1 MKDERDE
8 REHLQLFDLIAR
20 DWVLPS
26 VAAKVVFNSDATALA
41 FDCADG
47 TVQIATTADKAS
59 PNIRLRRAADSARL
73 TIAPRT
79 DPVAALKTADYTNA
93 RSSSVVAHGPSHFA
107 FGTENG
113 RINTTTPGGISAY
126 LPFKASGP
134 VCAIAATA
142 QENGPLAY
150 ATGCDVVLHLKC
162 NDDAPEIATLPAEV
176 VTLAFSPDGTALAI
190 GHRQGT
196 SVWTFSAETP
206 GFELDQKSTGLWWS
220 SDGLW
225 LACGLETPGFALID
239 FNGQTAV
246 THENFAGPVTSAAF
260 GADNNTVI
268 ASGAFRLAAWDL
280 RTPDKSIESGKTGL
294 TLIEVIASCPIRN
307 LVAVG
312 YANGLVSVAQI
323 GKPGEILLR
332 ENTGAAITAM
342 AWSNDGNFLGLAGAD
357 GTAALVEFPDDMFK
371 PQNNF

>member
-20 DWVLPS
+20 DWVLSS
-26 VAAKVVFNSDATALA
+26 VAERVLFNNDATALA

-47 TVQIATTADKAS
+47 TVRIAATADKAS
-59 PNIRLRRAADSARL
+59 PNKRMRRAADSARL

-79 DPVAALKTADYTNA
+79 DPVAALKTADCTKA
-93 RSSSVVAHGPSHFA
+93 RTSLVVAHGPSHFA

-113 RINTTTPGGISAY
+113 RVNTTTPGGISAY
-126 LPFKASGP
+126 QPFKALGP
-134 VCAIAATA
+134 VSAITATA

-150 ATGCDVVLHLKC
+150 ATGCDVILHRQGSE
-162 NDDAPEIATLPAEV
+162 DDPEVVTLPAKV
-176 VTLAFSPDGTALAI
+176 VSLAFSPDGTVLAI
-190 GHRQGT
+190 GHRHGT

-206 GFELDQKSTGLWWS
+206 GFELDQKSTDLVWS
-220 SDGLW
+220 SDGHW
-225 LACGLETPGFALID
+225 LACCLETPGFALID
-239 FNGQTAV
+239 FNKQTAV
-246 THENFAGPVTSAAF
+246 THENFAGPVKSIAF
-260 GADNNTVI
+260 DAKNNTVI

-280 RTPDKSIESGKTGL
+280 QTPDKSIETGKTGL
-294 TLIEVIASCPIRN
+294 TLIEVIASCPLRN

-342 AWSNDGNFLGLAGAD
+342 AWSGDGNFLGIAGAD
-357 GTAALVEFPDDMFK
+357 GTAALAEFPDDMFK
-371 PQNNF
+371 P